1 MLYQLSYIHNWKII
15 LVIGVGIS
23 TMAPRYL
30 AILIPER
37 TFTPE
42 QIILDMIL
50 LSIIKRFKA
59 SRLSYMQMNILSS
72 DINIM

>member
-1 MLYQLSYIHNWKII
+1 MSYTHNWKII
-15 LVIGVGIS
+15 LLIGVGIS

-30 AILIPER
+30 AILILER
-37 TFTPE
+37 TLTPE
-42 QIILDMIL
+42 QIILDMIP

-72 DINIM
+72 DIDIM